1 MKRLSSVLK
10 SAFPKS
16 ISESLDNSS
25 TPSEE
30 NTKEKCEHKNP
41 FYQPR
46 EFDTNIAESYYC
58 DDCGKELSLPE
69 PDEDTMRGE
78 ER

>member
-1 MKRLSSVLK
+1 MKRLISVL
-10 SAFPKS
+10 STALPKS
-16 ISESLDNSS
+16 ISESLDNSLQH
-25 TPSEE
+25 SEK
-30 NTKEKCEHKNP
+30 NTEEKCEHKNP

-58 DDCGKELSLPE
+58 DDCGKELDLPE